1 MRGNPL
7 LRSHSAY
14 LSLLGRYLLP
24 DLGRVVLLGALLLSG
39 IALNIANPQF
49 IRHFIDLATE
59 QGDLDQLYTAAALFL
74 GVGLTI
80 HVVTALTEYL
90 GEDVAWRATN
100 RLRSDVLLHVLSLD
114 MGFHNARTPGELIE
128 RIDGDIERLSNF
140 FSEMVVSLLGGVLLS
155 AGILAVLLVEDW
167 RLGLSMSL
175 FAAAYLGVYVR
186 MQRMVV
192 PLWLG
197 ERETSADLY
206 GFIGERLSAIPDIQK
221 SGAVPY
227 VMRRYFEVKR
237 RHFQAWLRALK
248 FAYIRRGAADS
259 MFAVGL
265 TATMALGAYSFLA
278 GELSIGTVYLMVH
291 YFNLLRDPL
300 MRLSWEV
307 EDLHRAAASIDRVSD
322 LLETRPAIQDG
333 GDDEVPPGGLSVEF
347 ERVSF
352 GYRADL
358 PVLRDISFTLEP
370 GEVLG
375 LLGRT
380 GSGKTTMSRL
390 LFRLYD
396 PLEGNVRLGGVDV
409 RSVHIGDVR
418 GRVGLV
424 SQEVQVFEASLRDNV
439 TLFDSSISND
449 RILETLRSLGLEGW
463 FRSLPDGLDTRLSSS
478 GGMSA
483 GEEQLLAFARVFL
496 RDPDVVI
503 LDEASSRLDP
513 ATEELIDQAV
523 RNLLRGRTAI
533 VIAHRLTTVQR
544 VDRILVLEDGRIAE
558 HGPREALAADPE
570 SRFAGLLIAGL
581 EEAPA

>member
-1 MRGNPL
+1 M
-7 LRSHSAY
+7 
-14 LSLLGRYLLP
+14 SLLGRYLLP
-24 DLGRVVLLGALLLSG
+24 NTGRVALLAVLLLSG
-39 IALNIANPQF
+39 IALNVANPQF
-49 IRHFIDLATE
+49 VRHFIDLARQ
-59 QGDLDQLYTAAALFL
+59 QGDLGQLYTAAALFL

-100 RLRSDVLLHVLSLD
+100 RLRSDVVLHVLSLD
-114 MGFHNARTPGELIE
+114 MGFHNVRTPGELIE

-140 FSEMVVSLLGGVLLS
+140 FSQMVVSILGGVLLS
-155 AGILAVLLVEDW
+155 IGILAVLWVEDW

-175 FAAAYLGVYVR
+175 FTGVYLAVYVR
-186 MQRMVV
+186 LQRIVM
-192 PLWLG
+192 PLWHG
-197 ERETSADLY
+197 ERDTSADLY

-248 FAYIRRGAADS
+248 FAYIRMGMADS

-265 TATMALGAYSFLA
+265 AAAMALAVYLFQA
-278 GELSIGTVYLMVH
+278 GDFSIGTVYLVVH

-300 MRLSWEV
+300 MRVSREV
-307 EDLHRAAASIDRVSD
+307 EDLHRAAVSIDRVSE
-322 LLETRPAIQDG
+322 LLETRSAIQDG
-333 GDDEVPPGGLSVEF
+333 GDDEVPAGGLSVEF

-358 PVLRDISFTLEP
+358 PVLRDISFALEP

-380 GSGKTTMSRL
+380 GSGKTSLSRL

-396 PLEGNVRLGGVDV
+396 PLEGSVRLGGVDV
-409 RSVHIGDVR
+409 RSARIGDVR
-418 GRVGLV
+418 SRVGLV

-439 TLFDSSISND
+439 TLFDSSIGD
-449 RILETLRSLGLEGW
+449 ERILETLRSLGLEGW
-463 FRSLPDGLDTRLSSS
+463 FRSLPDGLDTRLSST
-478 GGMSA
+478 GAMSA

-496 RDPDVVI
+496 SDPDVVI

-513 ATEELIDQAV
+513 ATEELIDRAV
-523 RNLLRGRTAI
+523 RSLLRGRTAI

-544 VDRILVLEDGRIAE
+544 VDRILVLEEGRTVE
-558 HGPREALAADPE
+558 HGPREALAADPG
-570 SRFAGLLIAGL
+570 SRFAALLRAGL

>member
-1 MRGNPL
+1 MVREA
-7 LRSHSAY
+7 SIAY
-14 LSLLGRYLLP
+14 VSLLGRYVLT
-24 DLGRVVLLGALLLSG
+24 DLGRVVLLALLLLSG
-39 IALNIANPQF
+39 IALNVTSPQF
-49 IRHFIDLATE
+49 IRHFIDLAKQ
-59 QGDLDQLYTAAALFL
+59 QGDLGQLYTAAALFL

-100 RLRSDVLLHVLSLD
+100 RLRSDVVLHVLSLD

-140 FSEMVVSLLGGVLLS
+140 FSKMVVSMLGGVLLS
-155 AGILAVLLVEDW
+155 VGILVVLWVEDW

-186 MQRMVV
+186 LQRIVA
-192 PLWLG
+192 PLWHG
-197 ERETSADLY
+197 ERDTSADLS

-227 VMRRYFEVKR
+227 VTRRYFEVKR
-237 RHFQAWLRALK
+237 RHFEAWLRALK
-248 FAYIRRGAADS
+248 FAYIRMGAADS

-265 TATMALGAYSFLA
+265 SATMALGAYSFQT
-278 GELSIGTVYLMVH
+278 GEFSIGTAYLMVH

-307 EDLHRAAASIDRVSD
+307 EDLHRAAVSIDRVRE
-322 LLETRPAIQDG
+322 LLDTRPAIQDG
-333 GDDEVPPGGLSVEF
+333 RGGEVPPGGLSVDF

-352 GYRADL
+352 RYSADL

-396 PLEGNVRLGGVDV
+396 PLEGSIRLGGVDV
-409 RSVHIGDVR
+409 RKVRIGDVR
-418 GRVGLV
+418 ARVGLV

-439 TLFDSSISND
+439 TLFNPAIEDD
-449 RILETLRSLGLEGW
+449 RIIETLRSLGLKGW
-463 FRSLPDGLDTRLSSS
+463 LRSLPDGLDTRLSST
-478 GGMSA
+478 GRMSA

-496 RDPDVVI
+496 SDPDVVI

-523 RNLLRGRTAI
+523 TGLLRGRTAI

-544 VDRILVLEDGRIAE
+544 VDRILVLEGGRIVE
-558 HGPREALAADPE
+558 HGPREVLAADPE
-570 SRFAGLLIAGL
+570 SRFAALLRSGL